1 MDSQEGS
8 RVDAYEEE
16 EGTCMMSS
24 TFYVVGL
31 VALLLAPCVPR
42 SELWGIVAQS
52 HNRLGF
58 LF

>member
-1 MDSQEGS
+1 MHCQKGS
-8 RVDAYEEE
+8 CADAYEEE
-16 EGTCMMSS
+16 EGTCVVSS
-24 TFYVVGL
+24 TLYVVGL
-31 VALLLAPCVPR
+31 VALLLVPCVPR